1 MKNKE
6 EKEKEEEV
14 ALWILAQRTCIKV
27 NKKALRLAKK
37 ISDTPDKIRKPQ
49 KMHKLNLNPNSIYI
63 GNWIYK
69 KTTRVNSSQVF
80 RAGRCPYLSIELNF

>member
-6 EKEKEEEV
+6 EKEEEV

-27 NKKALRLAKK
+27 NKKALRLVKK
-37 ISDTPDKIRKPQ
+37 LSDTPEKIRKPQ

-80 RAGRCPYLSIELNF
+80 KAGRRPFLSIEVNF

>member
-6 EKEKEEEV
+6 EKEV
-14 ALWILAQRTCIKV
+14 SLWILAQRTCIEV

-37 ISDTPDKIRKPQ
+37 LSDTPEKIRKPQ
-49 KMHKLNLNPNSIYI
+49 KMHKLNLNLNSIYI

-80 RAGRCPYLSIELNF
+80 RASRRPFLSIELNF